1 MEEGEGR
8 YSVVLCESDSNGYG
22 ASLSSCRMTMNIQV
36 SHVANFIYNRTIS
49 FINLGY
55 VSFFFFLM
63 SWVFSAN

>member
-36 SHVANFIYNRTIS
+36 THVANFIYNKTILIH
-49 FINLGY
+49 FGHL
-55 VSFFFFLM
+55 SFFFHATTSTNHLQ
-63 SWVFSAN
+63 